1 MREKYSYLAS
11 GIIGV
16 SAIFGAYVGGV
27 GVNNLLVA
35 SNVPQ
40 NLAFMASLIT
50 AYSAG
55 KFGLSMGM
63 KAGGAVDDFLS
74 DIAEMKR
81 QEKFD
86 REFEEK
92 MRLRREEREK
102 KEVKKEY
109 VPESERQIFIPHKYD
124 KFAQIYID
132 DVPIALYLH
141 LPDEKGDVSNK
152 LYNLGY
158 IEKTEQNRA
167 GTMITF
173 EGKPFKEL
181 NMFDKFKEW
190 EKQVKKS
197 IAMKNQKPV
206 KSIIIESNVNK
217 GKEYSM

>member
-16 SAIFGAYVGGV
+16 SAILGAYVGGV

-63 KAGGAVDDFLS
+63 RAGGAVDDFLS
-74 DIAEMKR
+74 DISEMKR
-81 QEKFD
+81 QKKFD

-92 MRLRREEREK
+92 MRLRKEEREK

-124 KFAQIYID
+124 QFVQLYID
-132 DVPIALYLH
+132 DRPIALYLH
-141 LPDEKGDVSNK
+141 LPDEKGEVSNK

-158 IEKTEQNRA
+158 IDKMEQNKK
-167 GTMITF
+167 GTTITF
-173 EGKPFKEL
+173 EAEAFKEMK
-181 NMFDKFKEW
+181 MFDKFKKW
-190 EKQVKKS
+190 ESQVKKVV
-197 IAMKNQKPV
+197 ARKHQKPV
-206 KSIIIESNVNK
+206 KSIVTEISDKKLNEHV
-217 GKEYSM
+217 M